1 MALAGRR
8 VLCVEDDRETA
19 ALIAE
24 ELADRGFDVSVAHGG
39 QEALLAVMQATPELV
54 LCDISMPGMTGFEV
68 LERLNELAPRLG
80 RIPFVFLTAL
90 ADRGD
95 ELRGRLLGADDF
107 VTKPIDF
114 ERLVFIINARLAGVA
129 RTKLAP
135 RQEKH
140 VNLNS
145 REIEVLTWAARGKK
159 SIDIARKL
167 RLSKRTID
175 FHFDNART
183 KLRAATRTEAVIKAA
198 VGGLIKP

>member
-80 RIPFVFLTAL
+80 RIPFV
-90 ADRGD
+90 
-95 ELRGRLLGADDF
+95 
-107 VTKPIDF
+107 
-114 ERLVFIINARLAGVA
+114 
-129 RTKLAP
+129 
-135 RQEKH
+135 
-140 VNLNS
+140 
-145 REIEVLTWAARGKK
+145 
-159 SIDIARKL
+159 
-167 RLSKRTID
+167 
-175 FHFDNART
+175 
-183 KLRAATRTEAVIKAA
+183 
-198 VGGLIKP
+198 